1 MRITVYLL
9 RTDVGIEKETLRDH
23 ARYTECALVPPSD
36 ADCEWRLF
44 LHQGTPQDAGWLKH
58 IRPLFAGPPPV
69 TSFGISSGAVLLVR
83 VHGRVFAITFGTGF
97 HAIDEALKEPDF
109 GLLVAANSID
119 PDQVMLADSRGM
131 GKGRRNA
138 MSRLPTPNDMFALG
152 LLTDEEWIR
161 RFGGVVELPGFAR
174 TASGADSLSLAIDQF
189 SLVRL
194 PETLGRALERWQ
206 ADDYKTRFPFLTYF
220 RRVSDKELVAE
231 LDEMVADLVRA
242 RDPDVG
248 FALPDEYHLTADW
261 YHVSRRRRYRDLYE
275 LLTDEVYGAIDE
287 VDGWADP
294 LDTVKVEAYDMNG
307 DTVSSQRSLRSFAVA
322 TVERVAGAVKQ
333 QYTLTAGVWFRV
345 DQAYVEQ
352 VDRFLANKVVDLT
365 AELGLPVWDE
375 DFLEQNVEGSYGEQR
390 YNNYVGDELGHL
402 VLDRKLYRGSAGE
415 RVEVCDLLTRSKQ
428 LVCVKRMDGSDKLSH
443 LFQQGSVSAQL
454 VMANDDYRDNLMT
467 KLHELDPTAEFGN
480 ARDWTVVYAIA
491 TSRPGDLKDI
501 MYFFSRAA
509 LKMHAEAIISRGFNV
524 AVVKIDRVAPPEAP
538 RC

>member
-9 RTDVGIEKETLRDH
+9 RANVGFEKEILRDH
-23 ARYTECALVPPSD
+23 NRYTECAVVSPDD
-36 ADCEWRLF
+36 ADCEWRL
-44 LHQGTPQDAGWLKH
+44 LMHPGSPQDAGWLKH

-69 TSFGISSGAVLLVR
+69 ASFGISPGAVLLVR
-83 VHGRVFAITFGTGF
+83 AHGRVFAVTFGTGF
-97 HAIDEALKEPDF
+97 HAVDEALKEPDF

-161 RFGGVVELPGFAR
+161 RFGGVAELPGFAR
-174 TASGADSLSLAIDQF
+174 TVSGADSLSLAIDEF
-189 SLVRL
+189 RLADL
-194 PETLGRALERWQ
+194 PETLGKAVDLWR

-220 RRVSDKELVAE
+220 RRVSDKELVGE
-231 LDEMVADLVRA
+231 LDDLVEVLIRT
-242 RDPDVG
+242 RDPEVG
-248 FALPDEYHLTADW
+248 FAVPDEYHLTADW
-261 YHVSRRRRYRDLYE
+261 YHVTRRRRHHDLFE
-275 LLTDEVYGAIDE
+275 LLTDEMYSAIDQ

-294 LDTVKVEAYDMNG
+294 LNAVKVEAYDMNG
-307 DTVSSQRSLRSFAVA
+307 DIVSRPRPLRSYVVA
-322 TVERVAGAVKQ
+322 TVDRAAGAIKQ
-333 QYTLTAGVWFRV
+333 QYTLTAGIWFRV

-365 AELGLPVWDE
+365 AELGLPLWDE
-375 DFLEQNVEGSYGEQR
+375 KFLEENVAGKYGEQR
-390 YNNYVGDELGHL
+390 YNIWVGDQLGHV

-415 RVEVCDLLTRSKQ
+415 KVEICDLLTKGKH
-428 LVCVKRMDGSDKLSH
+428 LICVKRMDGSDKLSH

-454 VMANDDYRDNLMT
+454 VMGNDDYRDKLMT
-467 KLHELDPTAEFGN
+467 KLHELNPAAEFGV

-491 TSRPGDLKDI
+491 TSKPGNLKDI

-509 LKMHAEAIISRGFNV
+509 LKMHAEAMISRGFNV
-524 AVVKIDRVAPPEAP
+524 ALAKIDRVT
-538 RC
+538 